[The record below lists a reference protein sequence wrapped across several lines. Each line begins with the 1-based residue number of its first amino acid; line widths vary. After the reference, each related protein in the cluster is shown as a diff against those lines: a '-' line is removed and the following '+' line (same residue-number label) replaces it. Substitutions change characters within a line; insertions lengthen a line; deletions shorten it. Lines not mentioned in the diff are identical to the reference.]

1 MIVQLAWPL
10 PAQPY
15 IPGRSDRPENGL
27 ISYLA
32 ETAPQLTDPEKWME
46 NEAYLAGLWLYT
58 HGYFWEAHEVW
69 EPVWQ
74 NARPNSPERILL
86 QALIQTANAGLKI
99 AMERSEAAR
108 KLAFIASDL
117 LHEAV
122 LSGRDRVMGVNLHAA
137 SSLAEAFALA
147 LEVDPL
153 AVEIHDCPDY
163 AAIVHYNAEFFV
175 ARD

>member
-27 ISYLA
+27 ISQLA
-32 ETAPQLTDPEKWME
+32 ERAPKLTDPDHWME
-46 NEAYLAGLWLYT
+46 NEAYLAGLWLYA

-99 AMERSEAAR
+99 TMDRLDAAR
-108 KLAFIASDL
+108 RLAHIASDL

-122 LSGRDRVMGVNLHAA
+122 MSGRERVMGVNLTAA
-137 SSLAEAFALA
+137 FSLAEAFTLA

-153 AVEIHDCPDY
+153 SVETKDCPDY
-163 AAIVHYNAEFFV
+163 AALVHYNAEFFV
-175 ARD
+175 TRE

>member
-15 IPGRSDRPENGL
+15 IPGRSARPENGL
-27 ISYLA
+27 ISRLA
-32 ETAPQLTDPEKWME
+32 ESAPKVTDPDKWME
-46 NEAYLAGLWLYT
+46 NETYLAGLWLYA

-99 AMERSEAAR
+99 AMERFEAAR
-108 KLAFIASDL
+108 KLAQIASDL
-117 LHEAV
+117 LHEATM
-122 LSGRDRVMGVNLHAA
+122 SGRERVMGVNLIAA
-137 SSLAEAFALA
+137 SSLGEAFTLA
-147 LEVDPL
+147 LEVDPF
-153 AVEIHDCPDY
+153 AVETKDCPDY
-163 AAIVHYNAEFFV
+163 AALVHYNAEFFI
-175 ARD
+175 ARE